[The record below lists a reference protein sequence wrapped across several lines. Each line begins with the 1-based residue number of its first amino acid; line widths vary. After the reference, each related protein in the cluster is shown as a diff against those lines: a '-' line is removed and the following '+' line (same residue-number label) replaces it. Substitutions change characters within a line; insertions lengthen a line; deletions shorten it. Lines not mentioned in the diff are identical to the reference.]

1 MPVESVSILKG
12 FKGAHYTGTNRAASS
27 VKKSTGSGGGGG
39 KSSQKEQ
46 KEEEERYYVIS
57 RLLKDQ
63 EDLLNR
69 LDKAKSRAHGKGHID
84 LINQEAEALERDIQ
98 LQEQYLNEIQGYLSS
113 DRAKVA
119 GLGAQFDENGIIT
132 NYEQLLEQYVNEY
145 NAAVAAG
152 DETAIAQAEKRFEDF
167 KNYAAKYD
175 ETLQLYESEWDKL
188 VDKHNADYDKML
200 ERTEY
205 KLEIEL
211 EIDDSELDLLE
222 YRLKRLQDMPFTTA
236 QQMVNRTATL
246 KGAMSKGNA
255 TETAINEILGT
266 QGLSLDTISGMS
278 IEEIASKGFTDKQI
292 SDLRE
297 YIKSLQE
304 YGNTAADL
312 AKEIIAGPLEAFKEW
327 NAEFE
332 HQNQII
338 QHNAKLVQSYTNISK
353 LVYSN
358 VPGMSDDF
366 ISSLLNNSYDIA
378 VSNVEALKDEYDA
391 AVKAYNAYYEAV
403 KDKLND
409 DVVGKEAKEKLREL
423 QTAMNQAEEN
433 MLAGLESALQAA
445 QALLDDSLEKAK
457 RSFQEATA
465 TDDWSMTLFER
476 QKEMDDMYLDDYEK
490 IYEFSKLTRDVN
502 NSINNAP
509 QLRDKERLREVT
521 EEILQLERSGAQ
533 VSQYQVDALRAK
545 YELRLAEIALEDA
558 QDAKNTVRM
567 QRDNEGNWSYVYTA
581 EQGKIDEARQN

>member
-1 MPVESVSILKG
+1 M
-12 FKGAHYTGTNRAASS
+12 
-27 VKKSTGSGGGGG
+27 
-39 KSSQKEQ
+39 
-46 KEEEERYYVIS
+46 
-57 RLLKDQ
+57 
-63 EDLLNR
+63 
-69 LDKAKSRAHGKGHID
+69 
-84 LINQEAEALERDIQ
+84 
-98 LQEQYLNEIQGYLSS
+98 
-113 DRAKVA
+113 
-119 GLGAQFDENGIIT
+119 
-132 NYEQLLEQYVNEY
+132 
-145 NAAVAAG
+145 AAG
-152 DETAIAQAEKRFEDF
+152 DETATAQAEKRLEDF
-167 KNYAAKYD
+167 KNYAAQYD
-175 ETLQLYESEWDKL
+175 ETLQLYESEWDNL
-188 VDKHNADYDKML
+188 VDKRNAEYDKML

-236 QQMVNRTATL
+236 QQMANRTAAL
-246 KGAMSKGNA
+246 NLNMDKGNE
-255 TETAINEILGT
+255 TETAINEILSR

-278 IEEIASKGFTDKQI
+278 IEEIASKGFTDEEI
-292 SDLRE
+292 SKLRE
-297 YIKSLQE
+297 HIKSLQE
-304 YGNTAADL
+304 YGNTVADL
-312 AKEIIAGPLEAFKEW
+312 AKEIISGPLEAFKEW

-358 VPGMSDDF
+358 IPGMNDDF

-391 AVKAYNAYYEAV
+391 AAKAYSAYYEAV
-403 KDKLND
+403 KDKLDD

-502 NSINNAP
+502 NSINSAP
-509 QLRDKERLREVT
+509 ELRDKERLREVT

-558 QDAKNTVRM
+558 QDAKNMVRM